1 MSNNHSTRN
10 SNPTNTQRSVVEEA
24 KSIEEATA
32 KAIEKLDA
40 TVDSVN
46 IEVLEEQGFLGGLF
60 GKKAKVRVS
69 RKGSLGEYAVD
80 VTRKLLELMGLET
93 AVDLGES
100 QDGYVVDIKS
110 EADGLLIGRRGET
123 LAALQHIVWRILGKS
138 TAGTGEPVE
147 RVIIDVSGYRK
158 RRERQVKEMAIRW
171 AKRVES
177 SGERFTS
184 ESMSA
189 AERRIVHLAL
199 RERNSVRTFSVG
211 RGQERKVVV
220 APADEVNHARRRS

>member
-1 MSNNHSTRN
+1 MFNNRSTKQEADTRN
-10 SNPTNTQRSVVEEA
+10 SVVEEA
-24 KSIEEATA
+24 KSVEEATA
-32 KAIEKLDA
+32 RAIERLDA
-40 TVDSVN
+40 TEDTVD

-69 RKGSLGEYAVD
+69 RKGSLGERAAE
-80 VTRKLLELMGLET
+80 VTRKILELMGIET
-93 AVDLGES
+93 AVDLSEANG
-100 QDGYVVDIKS
+100 GFVVDIHS

-158 RRERQVKEMAIRW
+158 RRERQVREMAIRW

-184 ESMSA
+184 ETMSA
-189 AERRIVHLAL
+189 AERRMVHLAL
-199 RERNSVRTFSVG
+199 RDRNTVRTFSVG
-211 RGQERKVVV
+211 KGQDRKVVV
-220 APADEVNHARRRS
+220 APADEVEHARRRS